1 MKKLTYAILAG
12 VALFTV
18 ASCGNNN
25 SSKTSTES
33 TEAVSEQPT
42 QPEAAAAVTLELSAG
57 DDMKYDKDT
66 LRAKPG
72 QEVTVVLHHTG
83 KQSKA
88 SMGHDF
94 VLLKLGGD
102 YKAFG
107 EAATKAPDRDHLPAD
122 LMSQVIAH
130 SEIIGGGETTQ
141 VTFAAPTV
149 AGYYPYVCSFPGH
162 YTMMH
167 GVLVIE

>member
-1 MKKLTYAILAG
+1 MKKLTYSLLAG
-12 VALFTV
+12 AALFTI
-18 ASCGNNN
+18 ASCSNNN
-25 SSKTSTES
+25 SSTTSTES

-42 QPEAAAAVTLELSAG
+42 QPEAAAAVTLNLSAG

-72 QEVTVVLHHTG
+72 QEVTVVLQHTG
-83 KQSKA
+83 KQDKQ

-94 VLLKLGGD
+94 VLLKLGAD

-107 EAATKAPDRDHLPAD
+107 EGATKAPDRDNLPAD
-122 LMSQVIAH
+122 LMNQVIAH

-141 VTFAAPTV
+141 VTFTAPSV